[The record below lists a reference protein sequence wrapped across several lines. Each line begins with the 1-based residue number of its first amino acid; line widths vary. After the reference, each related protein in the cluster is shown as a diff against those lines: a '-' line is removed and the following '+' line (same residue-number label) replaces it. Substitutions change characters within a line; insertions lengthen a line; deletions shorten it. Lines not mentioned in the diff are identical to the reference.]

1 MIYIFMALYCEAH
14 PFIQSWKFKQNSEIR
29 HFQVFENEELNMVLT
44 ITGVGSVAA
53 AAAVASICTKYGAGK
68 EDFLM
73 NIGICAQI
81 TERLEG
87 QKKIYLCNKIT
98 EAATGKIFYPDM
110 LYRHK
115 FLEGAITTVMNPIQI
130 EEGVS
135 QNEMSGRVAD
145 TGLYDMEAAAVYQA
159 GACFVGP
166 HQMSFI
172 KIVSDR
178 GEVRAVTPQ
187 KAEEC
192 ICKNFPAITEYVD
205 RFARNQRADRQENGQ
220 NIREN
225 LWIEK
230 VCEDMHCSV
239 AMKNAMKQ
247 QIHYCR
253 LAGIDYK
260 KILKDG
266 YQQGKLPCG
275 SKREGKQYFE
285 EFRKQLF

>member
-1 MIYIFMALYCEAH
+1 MIYIFTALYCEAH
-14 PFIQSWKFKQNSEIR
+14 PLIHNWKLIQNSEIR

-81 TERLEG
+81 TESLEG

-98 EAATGKIFYPDM
+98 EAATGRTFYPDM

-115 FLEGAITTVMNPIQI
+115 FAECAITTVMNPIQI
-130 EEGVS
+130 EIPEY
-135 QNEMSGRVAD
+135 VAA
-145 TGLYDMEAAAVYQA
+145 TGFYDMEAAAVYQA

-166 HQMSFI
+166 HQMSFV

-178 GEVRAVTPQ
+178 GEERAVTPQ

-192 ICKNFPAITEYVD
+192 ICKNLPAITEYVD
-205 RFARNQRADRQENGQ
+205 RFARNQRTDRQEKGQ
-220 NIREN
+220 DVGEN
-225 LWIEK
+225 LWIDK

-239 AMKNAMKQ
+239 VMKNAMKQ

-253 LAGIDYK
+253 LAGIDYR
-260 KILKDG
+260 KILEDG

-285 EFRKQLF
+285 EFRKQSF